1 MTLSM
6 VEIAKRARVSVATV
20 SRVMNKKGGYG
31 KATGEKVEAIIK
43 ESGYQKNEM
52 ASGLKRSFTR
62 SIGVVIPT
70 VVTNYFGLIVEG
82 IEEEARKNG
91 YSILLAH
98 SGDGGEHFEHA
109 LTTLTE
115 RRVSGLIFV
124 SVQASPE
131 EYQLVKQTNV
141 AHIFISSDSET
152 QDFPK
157 IKIDDYQAS
166 LEATRYLIAKGHKKI
181 GLVGL
186 NPTDKVA
193 GEPRIK
199 GYKEAFKEVELELK
213 EEWVIPG
220 DFGVVTAEKGVLET
234 LDEIA
239 VTALFCASDEAAIGA
254 MKACR
259 KKGIN
264 VPEDMSIMGFD
275 DSATAK
281 LCYPELTTVH
291 QPLFEMG
298 RQSIYKLIQVIENND
313 VIESEIVPFDII
325 ERESVV
331 SLT

>member
-6 VEIAKRARVSVATV
+6 VEIAKRAGVSVATV

-43 ESGYQKNEM
+43 EAGYQKNEM
-52 ASGLKRSFTR
+52 ASGLKRKFTR
-62 SIGVVIPT
+62 SIGVIIPN

-98 SGDGGEHFEHA
+98 SGNGGEHFEHA
-109 LTTLTE
+109 LATLTE

-124 SVQASPE
+124 SVQTTDDD
-131 EYQLVKQTNV
+131 YDLVKQSTTP
-141 AHIFISSDSET
+141 HIFISSDSDT
-152 QDFPK
+152 QDFSK
-157 IKIDDYQAS
+157 IKIDDYQAA
-166 LEATRYLIAKGHKKI
+166 LEATRYLIGKGHKKI

-186 NPTDKVA
+186 NPADKVA

-199 GYKEAFKEVELELK
+199 GYRQAFEEANLQLDES
-213 EEWVIPG
+213 WIISG
-220 DFGVVTAEKGVLET
+220 DFGVETAEKGVEIS
-234 LDEIA
+234 LDQIDT
-239 VTALFCASDEAAIGA
+239 TALFCASDEAAIGA

-259 KKGIN
+259 KKGLN
-264 VPEDMSIMGFD
+264 VPEDISIMGFD
-275 DSATAK
+275 DSTTAK

-298 RQSIYKLIQVIENND
+298 SQSVFKLIQAIETND
-313 VIESEIVPFDII
+313 VIESDIVPFDII